1 MGMDR
6 MTLLDVAKQTDP
18 KGGAAARIAKVL
30 TQTNPI
36 LQDMPFYASNAPL
49 GHRVTIEVSLP
60 TVAWGKL
67 NKGITRSKGTT
78 KQQVDTIGV
87 LEGRSEVHTRTAKV
101 VRDFNAHRA
110 KESDRFLRAMSNEMA
125 TQIFYGN
132 EASDESC
139 FTGLQRRL
147 ETLATAI
154 TASYVASKGSP
165 GGGDTT
171 SMYIVDWG
179 EAGAHGIYPPETTA
193 GLQEMDKG
201 ERDVL
206 DADSN
211 PMSAF
216 VTEYEW
222 WVGLSVEDPR
232 HIGRYCNIDISV
244 ALADTSATIL
254 KGLIPVLNGMP
265 PLEGCRR
272 VIYTRRE
279 IVSALHLQALTAVGS
294 GLTIQQYYDTFVP
307 HILGLPVVAC
317 DGISSTESTVS

>member
-1 MGMDR
+1 
-6 MTLLDVAKQTDP
+6 MTLLDIARQTDP
-18 KGGAAARIAKVL
+18 KGAAARIAKVL
-30 TQTNPI
+30 QQVNPI
-36 LQDMPFYASNAPL
+36 LQDMPWIPSNAPL
-49 GHRVTIEVSLP
+49 GNRVTIEVALP
-60 TVAWGKL
+60 SVGWGKL
-67 NKGITRSKGTT
+67 NKGITKSKGVV
-78 KQQVDTIGV
+78 KQLTDTIGV
-87 LEGRSEVHTRTAKV
+87 LEGRSEVHTRMKKV
-101 VRDFNAHRA
+101 VRDFQAHRA
-110 KESDRFLRAMSNEMA
+110 KEADRFLRAMSNEMA
-125 TQIFYGN
+125 TQVFYGN

-154 TASYVASKGSP
+154 TGSYVASKSGA
-165 GGGDTT
+165 GGGDST

-179 EAGAHGIYPPETTA
+179 EAGAHGIYPPETVG

-206 DADSN
+206 DADGL

-222 WVGLSVEDPR
+222 WAGISVEDPR
-232 HIGRYCNIDISV
+232 HIGRYCNVDISV
-244 ALADTSATIL
+244 ATADTTATLL
-254 KGLIPVLNGMP
+254 KGLIPILNGMP
-265 PLEGCRR
+265 PLDGCRR

-279 IVSALHLQALTAVGS
+279 IVTALHLQALTAVGG

-317 DGISSTESTVS
+317 DGISGNESAVT